1 MLVKNVSKHED
12 LFLVLVVQMMKRV
25 FLIILV
31 AFCFLFHCY
40 SQDKDTS
47 VIVMDVPPQ
56 LNSGYIKH
64 LCYIACEESF
74 SALTI
79 ETSVYKETG
88 WSLELNS
95 NLWMYSEEDYANRIL
110 TLTSDQKIEF
120 LKNALNILSNKID
133 LSSECIIR
141 FLNSDFPEWSIDWSR
156 EPKVRKLMNSVYNN
170 SFTNHFKDL
179 LQKSELFKRLFY
191 TFTESGYTISNL
203 EVSHIYT
210 IDKLSFDDRFKKVLS
225 GYDLQ
230 QDDILINCDISFN
243 FSKRPNSQIH
253 SDEE

>member
-1 MLVKNVSKHED
+1 MKN
-12 LFLVLVVQMMKRV
+12 
-25 FLIILV
+25 LILTTLI
-31 AFCFLFHCY
+31 AICSFSNCF
-40 SQDKDTS
+40 SADKDTS
-47 VIVMDVPPQ
+47 IIVLDLPPQ
-56 LNSGYIKH
+56 LNFGYIKH
-64 LCYIACEESF
+64 LCYNSCEESF
-74 SALTI
+74 SAFAI
-79 ETSVYKETG
+79 YTSVYKETG
-88 WSLELNS
+88 WRLELNS
-95 NLWMYSEEDYANRIL
+95 NLWMYSEEDYDDRIL

-120 LKNALNILSNKID
+120 LKNALNTLSNKID
-133 LSSECIIR
+133 LSGECTIR